1 SFATSVVRELI
12 NTTGDYAHIAE

>member
-1 SFATSVVRELI
+1 FATSVVRELI